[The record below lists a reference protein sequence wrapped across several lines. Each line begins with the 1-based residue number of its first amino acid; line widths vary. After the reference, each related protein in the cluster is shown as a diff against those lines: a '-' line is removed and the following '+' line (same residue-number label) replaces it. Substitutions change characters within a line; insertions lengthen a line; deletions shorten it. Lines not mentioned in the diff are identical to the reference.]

1 MQLSFGRSDSFYKI
15 FKTFEKLPD
24 NKKLLIYIHPE
35 NQFYNN
41 KWRWEQLIQ
50 LLENKNASFEFVSNN
65 NQTKEYFEDLWAQIH
80 KEDKSFDYQKTL
92 NVLYMFFFKIKDF
105 HLYIINKQHISRY
118 LIIWLEVLA
127 MLGIVYGLYAVTIP
141 TADIYIYPSYNSEEI
156 LYNFRYYESNNTW
169 YTDDK
174 QISIP
179 YYEGNLDYEYTM
191 NTTVKN
197 IRYLQNPSRWQI
209 KIYNTTNSTLWL
221 KPSTKL
227 ITDDGIIYRTTSW
240 LEIKPWS
247 IAKPSESVIDVEAL
261 ETDIKWNI
269 IWQRWNIAGW
279 TKLLI
284 KNLRTSFIT
293 KQIYAESLNDFTGWQ
308 TNTKWTITDQD
319 ISSFSGKVSDYISDN
334 KKEILIK
341 QLSNNDVKPMLFDD
355 TIDVIPTNLQTSQKV
370 WSDSSTIE
378 WTMDFK
384 IKYKYIKRQDIQ
396 NAVNKYLTQR
406 PSDSV
411 SLIDIDK
418 TSVTFFEKNEISSGT
433 YIIPTKVN
441 TVRGYN
447 FESDVSNI
455 KNTIVE
461 KILWKDTKTARDT
474 ILSYPDVSDV
484 NIKLSPFWLKNIPN
498 FKSNIKIYNG
508 KTQ

>member
-1 MQLSFGRSDSFYKI
+1 MELSFNKSDSFYKI

-24 NKKLLIYIHPE
+24 NKKLLIYINPE

-50 LLENKNASFEFVSNN
+50 LLENKNATFEFVSNN
-65 NQTKEYFEDLWAQIH
+65 NQTKEYFETLWAKIY
-80 KEDKSFDYQKTL
+80 KPNEVFDYNKIFQ
-92 NVLYMFFFKIKDF
+92 VIYMFFFKIKDF
-105 HLYIINKQHISRY
+105 HIYIINKKNVSRY
-118 LIIWLEVLA
+118 LIIWIEILV
-127 MLGIVYGLYAVTIP
+127 MIWVVYWLYAVTIP

-156 LYNFRYYESNNTW
+156 LYNFRYYNSDNTW
-169 YTDDK
+169 YVDNK

-179 YYEGNLDYEYTM
+179 YYDASIDYEYNM

-209 KIYNTTNSTLWL
+209 KIYNTTDSALWL
-221 KPSTKL
+221 KPNTKL
-227 ITDDGIIYRTTSW
+227 ITDDGMIYKTLNR
-240 LEIKPWS
+240 LNLKPGS
-247 IAKPSESVIDVEAL
+247 SAKPSETIIDVEAL

-269 IWQRWNIAGW
+269 IWQRWNIPSW

-293 KQIYAESLNDFTGWQ
+293 KQVYSEAFSDFTWWK
-308 TNTKWTITDQD
+308 TNTKWTITNQD
-319 ISSFSGKVSDYISDN
+319 ILSFSGKISDFIWDN

-341 QLSNNDVKPMLFDD
+341 QLNNSDIKPMLFDD
-355 TIDVIPTNLQTSQKV
+355 TIDVIPVSLETSQKV

-378 WTMDFK
+378 WTMKFK
-384 IKYKYIKRQDIQ
+384 ITYKYINRIDMQ
-396 NAVNKYLTQR
+396 NAVNKYIKQR
-406 PSDSV
+406 PSDSI

-418 TSVTFFEKNEISSGT
+418 TSTTFFEKNEIGSGV

-441 TVRGYN
+441 TVRWYN
-447 FESDVSNI
+447 FESDISNI
-455 KNTIVE
+455 KNNIIE
-461 KILWKDTKTARDT
+461 KIIWKDTKSARDS

-484 NIKLSPFWLKNIPN
+484 NIKLSPFWIKNIPN

-508 KTQ
+508 KKQ